1 MKHLRWAKAEPDSS
15 LLDHTVRPSFQHAFL
30 QVFRLVIPQML
41 LFYLPVAV
49 MAQKVSFP
57 LSFAG
62 FSIILESLAIIPL
75 W

>member
-1 MKHLRWAKAEPDSS
+1 M
-15 LLDHTVRPSFQHAFL
+15 LDHAVRPSFQLVFL
-30 QVFRLVIPQML
+30 ISIQTSSPSNAAVVPAPSDDGSQQVL
-41 LFYLPVAV
+41 
-49 MAQKVSFP
+49 SP